1 MPALMSV
8 KDAFGYFGAVP
19 ANRQWSWSAR
29 SPDGRTVAINWWKD
43 LETRRNGKLVYDTR
57 NMQNLAE
64 WQWRHGNR
72 DRIRNLVHA
81 RDHCNGL
88 FRIVWVKT
96 NDPDQ
101 RVRKTIER
109 YPDETLQMRLIKLD
123 EGTGEFLAEEV

>member
-1 MPALMSV
+1 M
-8 KDAFGYFGAVP
+8 
-19 ANRQWSWSAR
+19 
-29 SPDGRTVAINWWKD
+29 
-43 LETRRNGKLVYDTR
+43 VYDTR

-64 WQWRHGNR
+64 WQWRNGNR

-81 RDHCNGL
+81 RDHCDGL

-109 YPDETLQMRLIKLD
+109 YPDETLEMRLIELD
-123 EGTGEFLAEEV
+123 EQTGEFLAEEV

>member
-1 MPALMSV
+1 MRLDTLEPT
-8 KDAFGYFGAVP
+8 
-19 ANRQWSWSAR
+19 NRQWSWSAR
-29 SPDGRTVAINWWKD
+29 SPDGRTVVVTWWKD
-43 LETRRNGKLVYDTR
+43 QETRRNGKMVYDTR

-64 WQWRHGNR
+64 WQWRNGNR

-81 RDHCNGL
+81 RDHCDGL

-109 YPDETLQMRLIKLD
+109 YPDETLEMRLIELD
-123 EGTGEFLAEEV
+123 EQTGEFLAEEV